1 MRDEYVI
8 VDDFQ
13 VKQMRMLVL
22 DGDYEFGG
30 FNRVQIDGRN
40 YSFAPNSVMNWV
52 VIKST
57 DNFKGKMAKFVC
69 ITEEDQ

>member
-8 VDDFQ
+8 IDDFQ
-13 VKQMRMLVL
+13 VKQMRVLIL

-30 FNRVQIDGRN
+30 FNRVLIDGRD
-40 YSFAPNSVMNWV
+40 YSFTLNSVMNWV

-57 DNFKGKMAKFVC
+57 DNFKGKVAKFVR
-69 ITEEDQ
+69 ITEEEQ

>member
-1 MRDEYVI
+1 MRDEYMI

-13 VKQMRMLVL
+13 VKQMRVLVL

-30 FNRVQIDGRN
+30 FNRVLIDGQN

-52 VIKST
+52 VIKSK
-57 DNFKGKMAKFVC
+57 DNFKGKRAKFVR
-69 ITEEDQ
+69 IIEEEQ